1 MCLKLPQSQI
11 CAAGSGTV
19 DEHRDENSA
28 NSHKISSLSRN
39 EGKTRRKEKEIINS
53 INDLAAEC
61 VHFPTQTRSALRNGH
76 IRTDVARARAPII
89 RRPKQFMMK
98 NASLKLC

>member
-28 NSHKISSLSRN
+28 NSHKYQVSHGMR
-39 EGKTRRKEKEIINS
+39 EKRRKEKEIINS

-61 VHFPTQTRSALRNGH
+61 VHFPTQTRFALRNGH
-76 IRTDVARARAPII
+76 IRTDVARARAYHSTAE
-89 RRPKQFMMK
+89 
-98 NASLKLC
+98 NS